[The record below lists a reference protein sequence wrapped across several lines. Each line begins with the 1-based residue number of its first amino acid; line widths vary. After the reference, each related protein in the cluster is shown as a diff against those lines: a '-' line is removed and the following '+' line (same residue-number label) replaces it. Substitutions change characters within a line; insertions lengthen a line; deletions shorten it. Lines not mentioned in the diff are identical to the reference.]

1 MDTNTDGAV
10 FYSIIFIPMML
21 FCIGIA
27 IFSIVCWWKIYKKA
41 GYQGWESIIPIYQA
55 YILLK
60 IVGKPWW
67 WLLLYC
73 IPIVNIIYGIWTF
86 NLLSKSFG
94 KETGFTLG
102 LIFLSIIFA
111 AILAFDRTIVYR
123 GPAGDPNA
131 NNPFDEINNIGKSTA

>member
-1 MDTNTDGAV
+1 MDTNSGGAV
-10 FYSIIFIPMML
+10 FYSIIFIPIML
-21 FCIGIA
+21 LCFGIA

-41 GYQGWESIIPIYQA
+41 GYQGWESIIPIYNA

-60 IVGKPWW
+60 IVGTPWW
-67 WLLLYC
+67 WLLLFC
-73 IPIVNIIYGIWTF
+73 IPVVNIIYVVWTT

-111 AILAFDRTIVYR
+111 AILAFDRNIVYR
-123 GPAGDPNA
+123 GPAGDPTA
-131 NNPFDEINNIGKSTA
+131 NNPFDEINTIGKKPV